1 MPSGLKR
8 VQSRL
13 SEVSRGD
20 RQFVDIL
27 FATRLHGLEL
37 TDKVCLKALSQGI
50 IQSDAILNL
59 LARELN
65 GPEVKAVPTP
75 PHLQLTQEPI
85 ADCSRYDLLRK
96 GGTLCSATN

>member
-8 VQSRL
+8 LQSRL
-13 SEVSRGD
+13 SQVPKGD

-27 FATRLHGLEL
+27 FAARLHGIEL
-37 TDKVCLKALSQGI
+37 IDKVCLKALSQGI

-59 LARELN
+59 LASELDA
-65 GPEVKAVPTP
+65 PEITPVPTP

-96 GGTLCSATN
+96 GGAPCNATN